1 MATAKKDTIYIE
13 ADDEITAVIDKVVNA
28 KSEIVAVVLP
38 KRAVVFQS
46 VVNMRLLKK
55 SASDANKR
63 VVLISS
69 DPAIEPIA
77 AVSLMHIA
85 PSLTSKPIIPKREHA
100 KSDSTISSKE
110 LEDNELDSDND
121 SDEDNKDEH
130 DNDTIEIDNTSAD
143 KKVEAITLADK
154 AKDKNKKKF
163 KIPDFNSFKL
173 RVALMILACVLL
185 VAGWFIG
192 FVVMPKATV
201 TIDTNTSSQTV
212 NMEFKVLTS
221 ATQLDNENAV
231 LPATIAELT
240 KNDSVTVDATGEKD
254 KGEKATGTVTL
265 TNCKPGATGVSVP
278 AGTTFTSGNLSF
290 VTTESIDLGPAV
302 IIGTCRSA
310 DFPSFG
316 AVGDVAIQ
324 ASQPGTD
331 YNISAR
337 SLTSNISGVSAYVSD
352 MSGGTTNKVKVVS
365 ADDLNKAK
373 EQLKG
378 SATSDAIDELK
389 QKLADQNLQG
399 LVETLDSSEP
409 KITTSIAVDAEAD
422 KLTVNQAITY
432 KMLGISSNDLS
443 NLLDFELQKILK
455 DQGDK
460 NVRNNGLASASYTL
474 VKKDAVD
481 NQTLAL
487 QTVATLG
494 PTFDEVALKKE
505 IIGKKRGDIERMLES
520 KDGVRSANVEYSPS
534 WVTTTP
540 KSEKKIIIII
550 NEVEN

>member
-1 MATAKKDTIYIE
+1 M
-13 ADDEITAVIDKVVNA
+13 
-28 KSEIVAVVLP
+28 
-38 KRAVVFQS
+38 
-46 VVNMRLLKK
+46 
-55 SASDANKR
+55 
-63 VVLISS
+63 
-69 DPAIEPIA
+69 
-77 AVSLMHIA
+77 
-85 PSLTSKPIIPKREHA
+85 
-100 KSDSTISSKE
+100 
-110 LEDNELDSDND
+110 
-121 SDEDNKDEH
+121 
-130 DNDTIEIDNTSAD
+130 
-143 KKVEAITLADK
+143 
-154 AKDKNKKKF
+154 
-163 KIPDFNSFKL
+163 
-173 RVALMILACVLL
+173 
-185 VAGWFIG
+185 
-192 FVVMPKATV
+192 
-201 TIDTNTSSQTV
+201 
-212 NMEFKVLTS
+212 
-221 ATQLDNENAV
+221 
-231 LPATIAELT
+231 
-240 KNDSVTVDATGEKD
+240 
-254 KGEKATGTVTL
+254 
-265 TNCKPGATGVSVP
+265 P
-278 AGTTFTSGNLSF
+278 AGTTFTSGNLNF

-310 DFPSFG
+310 DFPTFG

-365 ADDLNKAK
+365 ADDINKAK

-378 SATSDAIDELK
+378 TATSDAIDELK

-409 KITTSIAVDAEAD
+409 KITTSVVVDAEAD

-494 PTFDEVALKKE
+494 PTFDEMALKKE